1 MERPSV
7 RSYSIRGSRITD
19 AQRQAKTALQAV
31 HGIAFKQ
38 ELIDLTAI
46 FPNSDSIIM
55 EIGFGMG
62 EATAII
68 AKNHPNNGYIAVDV
82 HPPGIGKLLARIVE
96 NDLTNLKVIEDD
108 VHVVM
113 QHMIPDNSLDGI
125 HLYFPDPW
133 PKKKHNKRRL
143 VQAEFMEQLRP
154 KLAIGGSVHMATD
167 WEPYAAHM
175 MAVMSALPDYRN
187 SAGAGQY
194 AGVTDR
200 PLTKFENRGL
210 RLGHGVWDVVF
221 RRTAA

>member
-19 AQRQAKTALQAV
+19 AQREAKTALQTV
-31 HGIAFKQ
+31 HGIEFKQ
-38 ELIDLTAI
+38 ELIDLKQI
-46 FPNSDSIIM
+46 FPTSDAVIM

-96 NDLTNLKVIEDD
+96 NELTNLKVIEDD

-113 QHMIPDNSLDGI
+113 QHMIPDQSLDGI

-133 PKKKHNKRRL
+133 PKKKHNKRRIVNEGFL
-143 VQAEFMEQLRP
+143 ALIHP
-154 KLAIGGSVHMATD
+154 KIKKGGFIHIATD
-167 WEPYAAHM
+167 WVPYAVNIQEVFAGSTLFTGGVIDKPEWRPVTRFEGQGIDKDHAVNDM
-175 MAVMSALPDYRN
+175 MYLKV
-187 SAGAGQY
+187 
-194 AGVTDR
+194 
-200 PLTKFENRGL
+200 
-210 RLGHGVWDVVF
+210 
-221 RRTAA
+221 